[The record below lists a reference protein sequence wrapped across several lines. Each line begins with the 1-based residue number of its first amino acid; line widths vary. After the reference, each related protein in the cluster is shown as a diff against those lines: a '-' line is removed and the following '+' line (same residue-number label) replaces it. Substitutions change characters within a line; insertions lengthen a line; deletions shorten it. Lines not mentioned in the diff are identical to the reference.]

1 MNELPSC
8 RGCVY
13 CSHGD
18 MRSRRRPPRR
28 RRGATRRSAARCSA
42 ARRSAAR
49 LLPLCAL
56 IGPVSAAAAAAS
68 TAAAAAARMTAARA
82 AAATTTPSSTPST
95 APRAVLP
102 AVVATILT
110 AAAAAVAA
118 AARATT
124 ATTNPHTRW
133 HAAAQVLDKLSRA
146 ATARRLRAGVPPR
159 DQVDQDRVAQVLQ
172 VLRRAGM
179 RDEKEGRAGEGRSV
193 P

>member
-1 MNELPSC
+1 MSGRCLGGVWEVSE
-8 RGCVY
+8 V
-13 CSHGD
+13 
-18 MRSRRRPPRR
+18 SRRCLSPSELEQ
-28 RRGATRRSAARCSA
+28 A
-42 ARRSAAR
+42 
-49 LLPLCAL
+49 
-56 IGPVSAAAAAAS
+56 V
-68 TAAAAAARMTAARA
+68 MRA

-133 HAAAQVLDKLSRA
+133 HAAAQVLDKLIRA